1 MKGKKLF
8 VFVILYFLVDC
19 EVTRFVTY
27 KRKLFVKFFLEYFM
41 IIRSLKDTQKYNN
54 YNSSQLLGLILWI
67 FRIFKTYFAG

>member
-1 MKGKKLF
+1 MKSKKLF

-19 EVTRFVTY
+19 KVTRFVTY

-54 YNSSQLLGLILWI
+54 YNSSQLLDLILWI